1 MNINNY
7 SYEEGQKRTKSFP
20 IINTIKPHSISYD
33 TLLHFLS
40 TKRLKH
46 GCK

>member
-20 IINTIKPHSISYD
+20 IINTIKPHSIQYD
-33 TLLHFLS
+33 STRHFV
-40 TKRLKH
+40 
-46 GCK
+46 